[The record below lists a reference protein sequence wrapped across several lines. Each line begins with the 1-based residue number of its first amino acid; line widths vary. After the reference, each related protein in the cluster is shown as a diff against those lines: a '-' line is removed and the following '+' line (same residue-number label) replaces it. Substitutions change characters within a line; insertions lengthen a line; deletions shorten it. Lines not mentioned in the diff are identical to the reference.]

1 MNGKTQP
8 PLRTMIQRGRSST
21 VAPAQASRTMERLGV
36 ALLHWHLPAR
46 CVEHTHSQP
55 GSQSTIRSSN
65 PMTSLIAWIG
75 VDSRGPASAYLA
87 SDSRISWAPGAHWDI
102 GRKLFTSE
110 KSADLFGYCGDVLFP
125 SLLLSQVSQMI
136 FLTASSGANTTPAGR
151 HEVLVAVA
159 RESLARHPVHH
170 RRAFSMLH
178 CGRESAGMSSAFH
191 LWRTDWSPDK
201 GWSDDAVML
210 PSESVLV
217 LTVGLGESTVA
228 RYDAAW
234 RKTEVG
240 RTSRAVFSAFCE
252 ALKSGAD
259 HFSGGAPQLVGIYR
273 RGHGE
278 TFGVIYQGER
288 YVLGVSISSDQ
299 AGKLAVEWRNELFER
314 CDGPSMERLN
324 ATQGH
329 GASRDWQITPG
340 PGRKLHDPLQRQPLR
355 SPTITV
361 IAATTT
367 STIPISKSTS
377 IRRLA

>member
-1 MNGKTQP
+1 
-8 PLRTMIQRGRSST
+8 
-21 VAPAQASRTMERLGV
+21 
-36 ALLHWHLPAR
+36 
-46 CVEHTHSQP
+46 
-55 GSQSTIRSSN
+55 
-65 PMTSLIAWIG
+65 MTSLIAWIG

-87 SDSRISWAPGAHWDI
+87 SDSRISWASGAHWDI

-110 KSADLFGYCGDVLFP
+110 KSADLF
-125 SLLLSQVSQMI
+125 
-136 FLTASSGANTTPAGR
+136 
-151 HEVLVAVA
+151 
-159 RESLARHPVHH
+159 
-170 RRAFSMLH
+170 
-178 CGRESAGMSSAFH
+178 
-191 LWRTDWSPDK
+191 
-201 GWSDDAVML
+201 DDAVML

-217 LTVGLGESTVA
+217 LTVGSGESTVA

-314 CDGPSMERLN
+314 CDGPSMERLE
-324 ATQGH
+324 
-329 GASRDWQITPG
+329 GAQRHSRP
-340 PGRKLHDPLQRQPLR
+340 
-355 SPTITV
+355 
-361 IAATTT
+361 
-367 STIPISKSTS
+367 
-377 IRRLA
+377 RRVT